1 VFDFEALLRL
11 LHRRDGSELRIAP
24 GRSPQLISGDDVVT
38 LALPETES
46 VWLRELA
53 FELMGADRRAAFL
66 AGQEV
71 QFAYRIAELGSFD
84 VLVQGSPG
92 QPSLVVR
99 PEVDRTMMTLD
110 PDAGVAAP
118 EEGLD
123 VPDALRV
130 TLEIAHAAG
139 ASDVHLG
146 DGAPPVMRVGGLLA
160 PMPAAPVAGARI
172 RPLVEAM
179 LTAVGRRRLAD
190 GLAVDF
196 SFSVDG
202 VGRCRGNAYRALK
215 GFNLAVR
222 VLPATVPTLR
232 DLRLPGS
239 LSSLADYQNGLVLFV
254 GPTGSGKTASMAALV
269 NHINQT
275 RAVHVITLEDP
286 VEFVHARGRA
296 LIRQREVGVHVAS
309 FAEGLRDA
317 LREDPDVILVGE
329 MRDLET
335 MQLALTAAET
345 GHLVISTLHASR
357 APTTVDRIVDVF
369 PEHRQA
375 QVRLQIAESLRGIV
389 AQRLLPGKDGGG
401 RVAALEV
408 LRNNKAVA
416 NHIRES
422 RAHQLASVM
431 QTSREAGMWVL
442 ERHLAALF
450 KRGIVSEEVAR
461 LHAEDQELFDSY
473 QRSL

>member
-1 VFDFEALLRL
+1 MFDFDALLGL
-11 LHRRDGSELRIAP
+11 LHRRDASELRITP
-24 GRSPQLISGDDVVT
+24 GASPQLVTGAAISRLGLPATDSDWLGD
-38 LALPETES
+38 
-46 VWLRELA
+46 LA
-53 FELMGADRRAAFL
+53 FELMGEDRRKAFL
-66 AGQEV
+66 DGGEV
-71 QFAYRIAELGSFD
+71 SFAYRIAELGSFD
-84 VLVQGSPG
+84 VRVLGPSHA
-92 QPSLVVR
+92 PSLIVR
-99 PEVDRTMMTLD
+99 PEVDRTMMTID
-110 PDAGVAAP
+110 PETVLTAP
-118 EEGLD
+118 EEGLE
-123 VPDALRV
+123 VPDSLRA
-130 TLEIAHAAG
+130 TLELANDVG
-139 ASDVHLG
+139 ASDLHLG
-146 DGAPPVMRVGGLLA
+146 DGGPPVMRVGGVLTTM
-160 PMPAAPVAGARI
+160 PMAPVAGKRV

-222 VLPATVPTLR
+222 VLPETVPTLR

-239 LSSLADYQNGLVLFV
+239 LASLAEFPSGLVLFV

-275 RAVHVITLEDP
+275 RAVHIITLEDP
-286 VEFVHARGRA
+286 IEFVHNRNQA
-296 LIRQREVGVHVAS
+296 LVRQREVGVHVAS
-309 FAEGLRDA
+309 FSEGLRDA

-335 MQLALTAAET
+335 IQLALTAAET

-357 APTTVDRIVDVF
+357 APTTIDRIVDVF
-369 PEHRQA
+369 PEHRQS
-375 QVRLQIAESLRGIV
+375 QIRLQLAECLRGIV
-389 AQRLLPGKDGGG
+389 AQRLLPGADGTG
-401 RVAALEV
+401 RIAALEV

-422 RAHQLASVM
+422 RSFQLPSVM
-431 QTSREAGMWVL
+431 QTSREGGMWVL

-450 KRGIVSEEVAR
+450 KRGVVSEDVAR
-461 LHAEDQELFDSY
+461 VHVEDQELFDSY
-473 QRSL
+473 VRSL

>member
-1 VFDFEALLRL
+1 MFDFDALLRL
-11 LHRRDGSELRIAP
+11 LHRREASELRIAP
-24 GRSPQLISGDDVVT
+24 GSSPQLVT
-38 LALPETES
+38 GSAMSRLGLPETDAH
-46 VWLRELA
+46 WLCQLA
-53 FELMGADRRAAFL
+53 FGLMGEDRRTAFV
-66 AGQEV
+66 GGDEV
-71 QFAYRIAELGSFD
+71 SFAYRIAELGSFD
-84 VLVQGSPG
+84 VRVLGPSHA
-92 QPSLVVR
+92 PSLIVR
-99 PEVDRTMMTLD
+99 PEVDRTTMTISPETGLT
-110 PDAGVAAP
+110 AP
-118 EEGLD
+118 EEGLM
-123 VPDALRV
+123 VPDSLRD
-130 TLEIAHAAG
+130 TLELASEFG

-146 DGAPPVMRVGGLLA
+146 DGAPPVMRVGGVLTT
-160 PMPAAPVAGARI
+160 MQEAPVAGKRV

-179 LTAVGRRRLAD
+179 LTTVGRRRLAD

-196 SFSVDG
+196 SFSVEG

-222 VLPATVPTLR
+222 MLPETVPTLR

-239 LSSLADYQNGLVLFV
+239 LASLADSPSGLVLFV

-275 RAVHVITLEDP
+275 QAVHIITLEDP
-286 VEFVHARGRA
+286 IEFVHNRNQA
-296 LIRQREVGVHVAS
+296 LVRQREVGVHVAS
-309 FAEGLRDA
+309 FSEGLRDA

-335 MQLALTAAET
+335 IQLALTAAET

-357 APTTVDRIVDVF
+357 APTTIDRIVDVF
-369 PEHRQA
+369 PEHRQS
-375 QVRLQIAESLRGIV
+375 QIRLQLAESLRGVV
-389 AQRLLPGKDGGG
+389 AQRLLPGSDGKG

-422 RAHQLASVM
+422 RSFQLPSVM
-431 QTSREAGMWVL
+431 QTSRESGMWVL

-450 KRGIVSEEVAR
+450 KRGVVREDVAR
-461 LHAEDQELFDSY
+461 IHAEDQELFDSY
-473 QRSL
+473 VRSL

>member
-1 VFDFEALLRL
+1 MSRL
-11 LHRRDGSELRIAP
+11 G
-24 GRSPQLISGDDVVT
+24 
-38 LALPETES
+38 LPETDPD
-46 VWLRELA
+46 WLADLA
-53 FELMGADRRAAFL
+53 AELMGEDRRGVFGAS
-66 AGQEV
+66 GEV
-71 QFAYRIAELGSFD
+71 SFAYRIADLGTFD
-84 VLVQGSPG
+84 VQVKGAVDRPMLI
-92 QPSLVVR
+92 VR
-99 PEVDRTMMTLD
+99 PEVDRTLKTINL
-110 PDAGVAAP
+110 PDVLASP
-118 EEGLD
+118 EEGLQ
-123 VPDALRV
+123 VPSELQRSLA
-130 TLEIAHAAG
+130 IAHAAG

-146 DGAPPVMRVGGLLA
+146 DGAPPVMRVGGVLST
-160 PMPAAPVAGARI
+160 MDGAPVRGMRV

-179 LTAVGRRRLAD
+179 LTAVGRRRLSE

-196 SFSVDG
+196 SFAVDG

-222 VLPATVPTLR
+222 LLPETVPSLR

-239 LSSLADYQNGLVLFV
+239 LATLTDHQNGLILFV
-254 GPTGSGKTASMAALV
+254 GPTGSGKSASMAALV
-269 NHINQT
+269 NHINQS

-286 VEFVHARGRA
+286 IEFVHAQSRA
-296 LIRQREVGVHVAS
+296 LVRQREVGVHVGS

-335 MQLALTAAET
+335 IQLAITAAET

-357 APTTVDRIVDVF
+357 APTTIDRIVDVF
-369 PEHRQA
+369 PEHRQS
-375 QVRLQIAESLRGIV
+375 QVRLQLAESLRGVI
-389 AQRLLPGKDGGG
+389 AQRLLPARDGSR

-422 RAHQLASVM
+422 RIHQLPSVM
-431 QTSREAGMWVL
+431 QTSRQEGMWVL

-450 KRGIVSEEVAR
+450 KRDVVAEEVAR
-461 LHAEDQELFDSY
+461 IHAEDQELFDSY
-473 QRSL
+473 VRSL